1 VSRYER
7 QAHRAAGRR
16 EEWIRRCNYSDH
28 QIGRGRAFYEQACG
42 LKLEG
47 IISKRAAAP
56 YAPGNRGLWLK
67 VKCLSCGEPTR
78 LEVPRDLDQRRLTTA
93 ARPPGVETPGTS
105 AERRDVEKSA
115 HHRHVFQ
122 EMDLLIA
129 VGEIRM
135 RDQGGGD
142 APYREHQPHRTGEP
156 LQLSKQLLLID
167 TDARRRWFS
176 GRTRRSWSARPDPKS
191 QVRIR
196 LPAGGSRI
204 RTIGTA

>member
-1 VSRYER
+1 
-7 QAHRAAGRR
+7 
-16 EEWIRRCNYSDH
+16 
-28 QIGRGRAFYEQACG
+28 
-42 LKLEG
+42 
-47 IISKRAAAP
+47 
-56 YAPGNRGLWLK
+56 
-67 VKCLSCGEPTR
+67 
-78 LEVPRDLDQRRLTTA
+78 
-93 ARPPGVETPGTS
+93 
-105 AERRDVEKSA
+105 
-115 HHRHVFQ
+115 
-122 EMDLLIA
+122 MDLLIA